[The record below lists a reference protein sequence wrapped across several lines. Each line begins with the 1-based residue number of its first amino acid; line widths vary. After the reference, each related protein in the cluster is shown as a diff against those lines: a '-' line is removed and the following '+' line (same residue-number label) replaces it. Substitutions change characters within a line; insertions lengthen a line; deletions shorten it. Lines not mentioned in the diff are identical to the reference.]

1 MTQQRVNPFESKWV
15 AYFGGQLLTLA
26 TGEKW
31 LTVSSVV
38 LSILGQCDL
47 LWLLG
52 VCVMFELVVFVT
64 LGFQI
69 QCVGGIEINLED

>member
-47 LWLLG
+47 LIVRGLCDVRVSGVCDLG
-52 VCVMFELVVFVT
+52 VPNSMM
-64 LGFQI
+64 
-69 QCVGGIEINLED
+69 